1 MWRIKIKLKDILKEQ
16 DIDQKTLAKMTEE
29 AGTPMTE
36 SAISLFARDARSAL
50 NKEYMCILGKVL
62 ELESIS
68 DLIEFEKD

>member
-1 MWRIKIKLKDILKEQ
+1 MWRIKVKLKDILKERN
-16 DIDQKTLAKMTEE
+16 IDQKTLAKMTEE

-62 ELESIS
+62 KLESINE
-68 DLIEFEKD
+68 LIEFEKD